1 MTTTALPDI
10 SSTFYLV
17 ASPPGIATDT
27 EQFLILRQDIVGSVV
42 GDR

>member
-27 EQFLILRQDIVGSVV
+27 EHFLILLPDLVGSVV